1 MNEEREVYSMKGKGK
16 RVLSGLL
23 SLLTILTSMIQPVV
37 TYAAEPEPPAY
48 EAQYPS
54 LETVREFLD
63 VEEIVTAEDYEVEA
77 GSGFDVKSDFSGLE
91 INDEKVRVSFHEA
104 KNEAG
109 QDYDGNHADTY
120 RAVYFVEPTSG
131 HQSFLSMFRP
141 PIFLASFLPFSV
153 FRHPLFCQHQL
164 LSDGRFL
171 PFRKLLSCILFKSC
185 RHYIHVPRFKEN
197 IVPYSDR
204 RFWFR

>member
-1 MNEEREVYSMKGKGK
+1 MKGKGK

-23 SLLTILTSMIQPVV
+23 SLLTILTSVIQPVV

-109 QDYDGNHADTY
+109 QDYDGVSHLNAVRGDYALLPVAENAGVVRLAMYFIEHGAIGPYVRILDEDAADLI
-120 RAVYFVEPTSG
+120 
-131 HQSFLSMFRP
+131 Q
-141 PIFLASFLPFSV
+141 
-153 FRHPLFCQHQL
+153 QHQ
-164 LSDGRFL
+164 
-171 PFRKLLSCILFKSC
+171 
-185 RHYIHVPRFKEN
+185 
-197 IVPYSDR
+197 R
-204 RFWFR
+204 RSLN